1 MAQQALSLFIMYLL
15 FSSTFAKAEEDE
27 EGSCGIMDALPY
39 MVIGAGA
46 AAYGGPL
53 IVGALGFT
61 GKGIAAKS
69 FASVMMKVSAT
80 LGGGGV
86 ARGGMVAIL
95 QSLGATGSTYGWLG
109 TGAQSGYQIFQ
120 RFFCRGNE
128 KSKKPSSSYSSD

>member
-1 MAQQALSLFIMYLL
+1 MRPKGLFHLNQSCALVVVTWLF
-15 FSSTFAKAEEDE
+15 FRCT
-27 EGSCGIMDALPY
+27 
-39 MVIGAGA
+39 AGA